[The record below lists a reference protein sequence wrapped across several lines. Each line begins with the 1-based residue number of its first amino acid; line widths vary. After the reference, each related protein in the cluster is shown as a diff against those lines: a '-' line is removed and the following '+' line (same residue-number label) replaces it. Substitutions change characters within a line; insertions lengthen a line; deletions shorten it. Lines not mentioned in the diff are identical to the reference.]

1 MNNAGVARG
10 KKVLEGS
17 DADLRLTFEVNA
29 LAHFRTVREFLPTMA
44 ARNHGI
50 IVTVASY
57 AALMAVPGMV
67 DYGAS
72 KAASVVLHEGLS
84 AELSATAPR
93 VRTIL
98 VCQGHVRTPLF
109 EGYDTGSPFLV
120 PTLEPETVADAV
132 CEQIFS
138 GRSGQVN
145 IPILGSISA
154 YLRTLPY
161 WYAYGSRARATFM
174 MKNWKGRQVIQDDDE
189 KKTREEGKPGDTEG
203 SVVMVPQQEG

>member
-120 PTLEPETVADAV
+120 PTL
-132 CEQIFS
+132 
-138 GRSGQVN
+138 
-145 IPILGSISA
+145 
-154 YLRTLPY
+154 
-161 WYAYGSRARATFM
+161 
-174 MKNWKGRQVIQDDDE
+174 
-189 KKTREEGKPGDTEG
+189 
-203 SVVMVPQQEG
+203 